1 MKKITITLTI
11 MAAVL
16 TGCTSTKSTVEP
28 LELSWTAFCAARGY
42 DAETNEDDIV
52 NEYLDTWRGSV
63 EEEEVFIA
71 NGVEPC

>member
-1 MKKITITLTI
+1 MKKITIVLTI
-11 MAAVL
+11 MAAAL

-42 DAETNEDDIV
+42 AVDTTDDEAV